1 MREIE
6 KKWREG
12 RGPDW
17 ASHGGRGRAGSAK
30 AVRQCAEKRSWLGH
44 SGKKRKRLTEE
55 NGPWGG
61 GAENREEKKRGGCAN
76 FEKTAPKAAGN
87 RIPFLFSD
95 PFINCKVI

>member
-61 GAENREEKKRGGCAN
+61 GQKIEKKRKGGVVPILRKLPQRLLGIE
-76 FEKTAPKAAGN
+76 F
-87 RIPFLFSD
+87 PFYFQTLL
-95 PFINCKVI
+95 